1 MNARLLL
8 RVSVVAL
15 ILVCASLSARF
26 TAASAASRLGGL
38 CPAKVS
44 GPKWKNRL
52 TGKSGTTY
60 EVATLGSAFTC
71 KTATVW
77 VKKFIKEKAASDTA
91 VTILKGGPKGYTC
104 KANAEGGKTAARGS
118 CLKLSGGAGKGFSWS
133 PTG

>member
-1 MNARLLL
+1 MNARSLV

-15 ILVCASLSARF
+15 ILVCASLPARF
-26 TAASAASRLGGL
+26 SVASAASRLGGL

-52 TGKSGTTY
+52 TGKSGATY

-71 KTATVW
+71 KSASVW
-77 VKKFIKEKAASDTA
+77 VKKLIHEKATSDTA

-118 CLKLSGGAGKGFSWS
+118 CLKLTGGAGKGFSWS